1 MGIGLSI
8 GLVSSSLLFFMAFLL
23 FGIRYYKKR
32 FNIPYDLRNTFPYEI
47 NYQIK
52 FLDNIFV
59 NVFLI
64 LSLVSSIGFFTF
76 FDIKNI
82 PGVILVP
89 MIGGILLS
97 ISIFFLFFADL
108 KYIRFHIIIL
118 ILSAISSF
126 VLMSGV
132 ALIGF
137 HNFQIDNNDIYSL
150 VISIIAALA
159 GLFIFG
165 VMMNPKLNFR
175 LEMKKAVGVDGKEI
189 LVRPKYFVLAFSE
202 WIFIFSIFISELL
215 LLLLYIPR

>member
-8 GLVSSSLLFFMAFLL
+8 GLVSSSLLFFVAFLL
-23 FGIRYYKKR
+23 FGIFYYKKR
-32 FNIPYDLRNTFPYEI
+32 FSVPYDLRNTFPYEI
-47 NYQIK
+47 NYQTK
-52 FLDNIFV
+52 FLDNILV

-64 LSLVSSIGFFTF
+64 LSLVSSIGFFAF

-97 ISIFFLFFADL
+97 ICIFFLFFADL

-118 ILSAISSF
+118 ILSAISAF
-126 VLMSGV
+126 VLASGV
-132 ALIGF
+132 ALVGF
-137 HNFQIDNNDIYSL
+137 HKFQNDNSDIYSL
-150 VISIIAALA
+150 IISIIAALA

-175 LEMKKAVGVDGKEI
+175 LEMKKAVDVNGKEI

-202 WIFIFSIFISELL
+202 WIFIFSIFVSELL